1 MALVRGKK
9 INYIQ
14 WHLYIWKKNNF
25 IFHPSFQNTFS
36 LEEMRQVA
44 QMLGLQQDKMAD
56 VIESLNNQGFLIKK
70 ANKLYQLM
78 SLDI

>member
-1 MALVRGKK
+1 
-9 INYIQ
+9 
-14 WHLYIWKKNNF
+14 
-25 IFHPSFQNTFS
+25 
-36 LEEMRQVA
+36 MRQVA

-56 VIESLNNQGFLIKK
+56 IIESLNNQGFLIKK

>member
-1 MALVRGKK
+1 MTVERK
-9 INYIQ
+9 IMLFF
-14 WHLYIWKKNNF
+14 HLY
-25 IFHPSFQNTFS
+25 FQNTFS

-56 VIESLNNQGFLIKK
+56 IVESLNNQGFLIKK